1 MSRRYG
7 FHRIM
12 AGTAVACVV
21 AVLVIW
27 VAGCSED
34 DKPFDPLIMQRMT
47 RAYADENSSAQM
59 RPLPTRLESPY
70 LKPGT
75 QPATGPSF
83 AAATQPGTI
92 PGRIIRRMTLQQLV
106 HIAVA
111 HNSDA
116 KVTAYQPA
124 IDQARVVEAEAA
136 FDLKYFA
143 NFQFAHQDDLYP
155 TANEPNVNPFTH
167 NTLFQNP
174 ELVTGI
180 KADTPTGGSVEFHYQ
195 TDQFQRSGPGFS
207 LVDFPGLTSLSKI
220 NPFWV
225 NSLQLQIKQ
234 PLLQN
239 FGAVANEARIAIARN
254 TQRSSLLDFRLQL
267 EKSLYELEEAYW
279 NLVNAEQ
286 TVKIDESL
294 LQATNDTAGF
304 LKNRVGTENTTNTEV
319 AQANAAVQLRAIAL
333 IDDRRKVED
342 LSDKIKAILN
352 DPDMPVSMPD
362 LIVPADVPIDTPVVF
377 DDAEQIRTALTFRP
391 ELAQQQLKID
401 NAAITVRAAK
411 NNELPQLD
419 LVGQVGFDGFAR
431 QFDEAVNDQ
440 LRFDFVDYTVGF
452 QFTVPIGNREARAI
466 TVRSQYQRLQ
476 AIESYRGLIDQIT
489 ADVIT
494 AQRDVVTSWRLMVA
508 ARQARIGADEE
519 LRRLN
524 QDMERPGSMNP
535 GFIEAKLEAQ
545 LRLSTVQQQEITAMT
560 NYNLALAKLERAK
573 GTLLRYDN
581 VTLEE
586 EPRPTVPL
594 TWK

>member
-1 MSRRYG
+1 
-7 FHRIM
+7 
-12 AGTAVACVV
+12 
-21 AVLVIW
+21 
-27 VAGCSED
+27 
-34 DKPFDPLIMQRMT
+34 
-47 RAYADENSSAQM
+47 
-59 RPLPTRLESPY
+59 
-70 LKPGT
+70 
-75 QPATGPSF
+75 
-83 AAATQPGTI
+83 
-92 PGRIIRRMTLQQLV
+92 
-106 HIAVA
+106 
-111 HNSDA
+111 
-116 KVTAYQPA
+116 
-124 IDQARVVEAEAA
+124 
-136 FDLKYFA
+136 
-143 NFQFAHQDDLYP
+143 
-155 TANEPNVNPFTH
+155 
-167 NTLFQNP
+167 
-174 ELVTGI
+174 
-180 KADTPTGGSVEFHYQ
+180 
-195 TDQFQRSGPGFS
+195 
-207 LVDFPGLTSLSKI
+207 
-220 NPFWV
+220 
-225 NSLQLQIKQ
+225 
-234 PLLQN
+234 
-239 FGAVANEARIAIARN
+239 
-254 TQRSSLLDFRLQL
+254 L